1 MKCGLRGPGSA
12 LPSSCLLAGLA
23 QMAFSG
29 KPGSPG
35 IGKLV
40 IPSVYI
46 SFSPWPLE
54 LHWKNQANSGL
65 AVRNKSWQS
74 IRPKYFT
81 NLECGNSLGRATQH
95 MHSLGV
101 FEALS
106 WGEQDYLFPWKENIR
121 KSFPQNNPQNCT
133 EIQFSYLLQLFQALR
148 NVEGHI
154 DQCSVSL
161 ILQNKNRNSQIT
173 GLVELVKSE
182 TGMNSSHF
190 GLQFPHEREICNS

>member
-1 MKCGLRGPGSA
+1 
-12 LPSSCLLAGLA
+12 
-23 QMAFSG
+23 MAFSG

-54 LHWKNQANSGL
+54 LHWKNQANNGL
-65 AVRNKSWQS
+65 AVRNKSCQS
-74 IRPKYFT
+74 IRSKYFT
-81 NLECGNSLGRATQH
+81 NLEHGNSWRRATQH
-95 MHSLGV
+95 IHSLGV
-101 FEALS
+101 FEALTTGTGVKRIICS
-106 WGEQDYLFPWKENIR
+106 PERRISG
-121 KSFPQNNPQNCT
+121 NPFLRTILRLLPTCR

-161 ILQNKNRNSQIT
+161 ILQNKNRNS
-173 GLVELVKSE
+173 
-182 TGMNSSHF
+182 
-190 GLQFPHEREICNS
+190 